1 MELLDIEVGKLAR
14 ENYAIIQLFNKNNID
29 FFCKG
34 TKSLKEALAESG
46 TEKEK
51 FLKELK
57 EIRSCK
63 PQLYAVDVE
72 KWPLDLLADYVQKT
86 HHPYTEQAL
95 LKIKDCIKIIL
106 GNESEEAKIIGE
118 FNPTFELLSGGLATH
133 MKKEELMLF
142 PAIKRMSVKHAGGD
156 TPKFNPIDKSVET
169 MIDEH
174 DMQYKALRKI
184 REVLNGYI
192 FREGKDDYNKI
203 IQLMHELD
211 ENLARHIHLENNILF
226 PKAVELAKGLS

>member
-14 ENYAIIQLFNKNNID
+14 ENFAVIQLFIKNNID

-46 TEKEK
+46 VEKEK
-51 FLKELK
+51 FLNELE
-57 EIRSCK
+57 EIPSRG

-72 KWPLDLLADYVQKT
+72 KWPLDLLADYIQKT

-95 LKIKDCIKIIL
+95 LKIKNLINDIS
-106 GNESEEAKIIGE
+106 GNESEEAKIIEE
-118 FNPTFELLSGGLATH
+118 FNPTFEILSGGLATH

-142 PAIKRMSVKHAGGD
+142 PTIKRMSIKHAGGD
-156 TPKFNPIDKSVET
+156 IPKFGSVDKSIET

-184 REVLNGYI
+184 REVLNDYI
-192 FREGKDDYNKI
+192 YREGKDDYNKI
-203 IQLMHELD
+203 IQLMHGLD
-211 ENLARHIHLENNILF
+211 KDLALHLHLENNILF
-226 PKAVELAKGLS
+226 PKAVELAKRLN